1 MGEGIDDF
9 GFDDNLSVEG
19 PEGDKTEDIEF
30 VMEEYIAESLLIDF
44 VEKVDALTYRVGAN
58 DQVVTVVF
66 DPKWSEYVY
75 TIDGKGPYS
84 HSSYEFISRDIYDY
98 VISTRNADYELD
110 DLESI
115 D

>member
-1 MGEGIDDF
+1 MILMVWKVLLEI
-9 GFDDNLSVEG
+9 
-19 PEGDKTEDIEF
+19 KTEDIEF

-44 VEKVDALTYRVGAN
+44 VEKVDALTYKVGAN
-58 DQVVTVVF
+58 DQLVTVVF

-84 HSSYEFISRDIYDY
+84 HRSYEFISRDIYNFVMSQTGD
-98 VISTRNADYELD
+98 SESD
-110 DLESI
+110 DVV

>member
-1 MGEGIDDF
+1 MTLLSLTI
-9 GFDDNLSVEG
+9 FDGVEG

-30 VMEEYIAESLLIDF
+30 VMDEYVSESLLIDF
-44 VEKVDALTYRVGAN
+44 IEKVDPITYKVGAN

-84 HSSYEFISRDIYDY
+84 HSSYEFISRDIYDF
-98 VISTRNADYELD
+98 VMSQTDDSELD
-110 DLESI
+110 DI
-115 D
+115 VD